1 MQYNIIHVI
10 GVHFDSRIDIVVWN
24 RKKSLEFYCLSIKLT
39 FLGRLTM
46 VVSIS
51 EKAKQSQNL

>member
-1 MQYNIIHVI
+1 MQYNIIRFI
-10 GVHFDSRIDIVVWN
+10 GVHFDSRIEIVAWN
-24 RKKSLEFYCLSIKLT
+24 WKKILEFYCLSIKLT